1 MRHLHWRITASILT
15 LWLGTCPCIG
25 AQTHTK
31 SNTFQLN
38 EIFHPLDEMHEIN
51 TAFSF
56 RIKKKKNP
64 QKLLKTTHSFLYFN
78 VAPKFS
84 LGCEPYILTPV
95 PSVTA
100 RMPSPG
106 QRKWCAEVSQ
116 PALQPPSWPQ
126 GAGICTQCRV
136 SWGRSRA
143 SQPIHP
149 LGLPGGFT
157 SDKQALILEQ
167 LAPFILQRDL
177 TVHRL
182 MNKRTL
188 LSVTQF
194 HGERNVLH
202 TSWNSKEGQ
211 GKK

>member
-1 MRHLHWRITASILT
+1 MKGFTHWMKCMKSIL
-15 LWLGTCPCIG
+15 LSHL
-25 AQTHTK
+25 
-31 SNTFQLN
+31 QL
-38 EIFHPLDEMHEIN
+38 
-51 TAFSF
+51 
-56 RIKKKKNP
+56 KKKNP

-95 PSVTA
+95 PNLTA

-149 LGLPGGFT
+149 LDLPGGFT

-167 LAPFILQRDL
+167 LSPFILQRDL

-182 MNKRTL
+182 MNRQMDSSECHSIPRGTYSATHIL
-188 LSVTQF
+188 EF
-194 HGERNVLH
+194 
-202 TSWNSKEGQ
+202 
-211 GKK
+211 

>member
-1 MRHLHWRITASILT
+1 MCLCT
-15 LWLGTCPCIG
+15 GT
-25 AQTHTK
+25 QTHTQ

-38 EIFHPLDEMHEIN
+38 GSFHPMDEMHKIN
-51 TAFSF
+51 TALSF
-56 RIKKKKNP
+56 KVKKKKKKKKP

-95 PSVTA
+95 PNVTA

-116 PALQPPSWPQ
+116 PALQTPSWPQ
-126 GAGICTQCRV
+126 GAGICTQC
-136 SWGRSRA
+136 SFMG
-143 SQPIHP
+143 QPIHT
-149 LGLPGGFT
+149 LDLPGGFT
-157 SDKQALILEQ
+157 SAKQALILEQ

-182 MNKRTL
+182 MNRQTD
-188 LSVTQF
+188 SSECHWIPRGT
-194 HGERNVLH
+194 
-202 TSWNSKEGQ
+202 
-211 GKK
+211 